1 MLYQA
6 TRQLADFDNGIEV
19 PYGAYVETACSLWV
33 ARIGTVILRPLA
45 PGELPKP
52 NAKIIK
58 VLNTIEDVKKVVAEV
73 PAVEEV
79 VEEPDLI
86 EELIVAPRRKI
97 RPKLSSGAE

>member
-6 TRQLADFDNGIEV
+6 TRQLADFDNGIEI

-58 VLNTIEDVKKVVAEV
+58 VLNTVEDVKKVVIEE
-73 PAVEEV
+73 PEVEEV
-79 VEEPDLI
+79 VEEPEV
-86 EELIVAPRRKI
+86 EEVVVASRRKI